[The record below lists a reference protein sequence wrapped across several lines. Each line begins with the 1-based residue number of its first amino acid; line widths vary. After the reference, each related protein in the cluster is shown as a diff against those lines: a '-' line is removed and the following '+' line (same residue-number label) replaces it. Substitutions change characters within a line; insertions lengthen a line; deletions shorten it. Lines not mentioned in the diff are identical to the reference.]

1 MYGRDEADPAMV
13 CEAAGMTTNWAGNVE
28 FASELQRPRT
38 VEELQEL
45 VARSGKLRV
54 LGTGHSFNR
63 IADTSGVLVS
73 VQELPQ
79 VIEVGEH
86 GVTVSAGTRY
96 GEITAALQAQGLALH
111 NLGSLPHISVAGAC
125 ATGTHGSGDSN
136 GPLADAVSAITFV
149 NADGELV
156 TLTRDDADFD
166 GSVVSLGALG
176 VTVSLTLD
184 VQPSY
189 QISQVVYDGVP
200 VDRLRSDFADVM
212 GSAYSVSAFT
222 DWADPDVM
230 VWRKRRELTEPD
242 PEWMGGRLADGPRH
256 PIKVMPADY
265 ATQQGGVP
273 GPWNERLPHFRLEFT
288 PSNGDELQSEYFVP
302 RARAAEA
309 VDVLR
314 SLGGRF
320 APVLQVSEVR
330 TVAADELWLSPSQG
344 RDTVALHFT
353 WIQDEAAVRPV
364 VAELEEAL
372 GHLDVRPHWGKVF
385 AADAAT
391 LAERYPKVKD
401 FIGLAAKYDPN
412 GKFRNEY
419 LDTFLPL

>member
-1 MYGRDEADPAMV
+1 VP
-13 CEAAGMTTNWAGNVE
+13 
-28 FASELQRPRT
+28 
-38 VEELQEL
+38 ELQEL
-45 VARSGKLRV
+45 VAAAEKVRV

-63 IADTSGVLVS
+63 IADSTGTLIS
-73 VQELPQ
+73 VADLPG
-79 VIEVGEH
+79 VIEVGSH
-86 GVTVSAGTRY
+86 GVTVSAGLRY
-96 GEITAALQAQGLALH
+96 GEVTAALQAQGLALH

-125 ATGTHGSGDSN
+125 STGTHGSGDGN

-149 NADGELV
+149 DARGELV
-156 TLTRDDADFD
+156 TLTREDPDFA
-166 GSVVSLGALG
+166 GSVISLGALG

-189 QISQVVYDGVP
+189 QISQVVYDGLP
-200 VDRLRSDFADVM
+200 VERLGSNLDEVM

-222 DWADPDVM
+222 DWVDPDVM
-230 VWRKRRELTEPD
+230 VWRKRRELGAPD
-242 PEWMGGRLADGPRH
+242 PEWLGAHLADGPRH

-302 RARAAEA
+302 RERAAEA
-309 VDVLR
+309 FGVLR
-314 SLGGRF
+314 ALGNQF
-320 APVLQVSEVR
+320 APIIQVSEVR
-330 TVAADELWLSPSQG
+330 TIAADELWLSPSQG

-353 WIQDEAAVRPV
+353 WIQDEDVVRPV
-364 VAELEEAL
+364 VATLEEAL
-372 GHLDVRPHWGKVF
+372 APLDVRPHWGKVF

-391 LAERYPKVKD
+391 LAERYPKVND
-401 FIGLAAKYDPN
+401 FIALATKYDPA

-419 LDTFLPL
+419 LDTLLPRS

>member
-1 MYGRDEADPAMV
+1 MSSV
-13 CEAAGMTTNWAGNVE
+13 TNWAGNVR
-28 FASELQRPRT
+28 FASELQRPRS
-38 VEELQEL
+38 VEELQQL
-45 VARSGKLRV
+45 VAAADKVRV

-63 IADTSGVLVS
+63 IADSTGTLVS
-73 VQELPQ
+73 VQDLPAT
-79 VIEVGEH
+79 VEVGER
-86 GVTVSAGTRY
+86 GVTVSAGLRY

-125 ATGTHGSGDSN
+125 STGTHGSGDGN
-136 GPLADAVSAITFV
+136 GPLADAVNAITFV
-149 NADGELV
+149 DARGELV
-156 TLTRDDADFD
+156 TLTRDDEDFA
-166 GSVVSLGALG
+166 GSIVSLGALG
-176 VTVSLTLD
+176 VTVSMTLD

-189 QISQVVYDGVP
+189 QLSQVVYDGLP
-200 VDRLRSDFADVM
+200 VERLGSDFAEVM

-222 DWADPDVM
+222 DWVDPDVM
-230 VWRKRRELTEPD
+230 VWRKSRDLGEPA
-242 PEWMGGRLADGPRH
+242 PEWLGARLADGPRH

-302 RARAAEA
+302 RERAAEA
-309 VDVLR
+309 FEVLR
-314 SLGGRF
+314 ALGNQF
-320 APVLQVSEVR
+320 APVIQVSEVR
-330 TVAADELWLSPSQG
+330 TIAADELWLSPSQG

-364 VAELEEAL
+364 VAAIEEGLAF
-372 GHLDVRPHWGKVF
+372 LDVRPHWGKVF

-401 FIGLAAKYDPN
+401 FIELAAKYDPA
-412 GKFRNEY
+412 GKFRNDY
-419 LDTFLPL
+419 LDTFLPRG